1 MRKGMNMDRPQTAS
15 AATTSSAAIAINVA
29 QWSLWIT
36 GFFIASAILVGLL
49 ISSLWFLVPSAKAAE
64 AVVYSVYQGVD
75 LGEAPVPSDAPETK
89 PAPKAPIKDFFI
101 NVGSSQGIKPGT
113 VLEVSR
119 KMPTYDLLGEKLY
132 KEIVFP
138 IGTIK
143 VIHVEQGVAIA
154 RLDAMLPSDKTP
166 AFSPRAIMVGDLVR
180 KAD

>member
-1 MRKGMNMDRPQTAS
+1 MNMDRPQT
-15 AATTSSAAIAINVA
+15 TSQNQNLAIAVNVA

-36 GFFIASAILVGLL
+36 TFFIGSAVLVGLL
-49 ISSLWFLVPSAKAAE
+49 ISCLWLLMPSAKASE

-75 LGEAPVPSDAPETK
+75 LGEPPSAAEPSEVKST
-89 PAPKAPIKDFFI
+89 PAPRKDYFI

-138 IGTIK
+138 IGSIK

-154 RLDAMLPSDKTP
+154 RLEKMLPSDKTP

>member
-1 MRKGMNMDRPQTAS
+1 MRKGIHMNRPQTTAV
-15 AATTSSAAIAINVA
+15 AINVA

-36 GFFIASAILVGLL
+36 GFFVASAVLVGLL
-49 ISSLWFLVPSAKAAE
+49 ISSLWFLIPSAKAAE

-75 LGEAPVPSDAPETK
+75 LGETPAASDSSETK
-89 PAPKAPIKDFFI
+89 VTQKVPMKDFFI

-113 VLEVSR
+113 LLEVSR

-154 RLDAMLPSDKTP
+154 RLDKMLPSDKTP
-166 AFSPRAIMVGDLVR
+166 ALSPRAIMVGDLVR

>member
-1 MRKGMNMDRPQTAS
+1 MNMDRPKTAS
-15 AATTSSAAIAINVA
+15 QNQNVAIALNVA

-36 GFFIASAILVGLL
+36 AFFVGSAVLVGLL

-75 LGEAPVPSDAPETK
+75 LGEPPVIPESSEAK
-89 PAPKAPIKDFFI
+89 PPPAPKKDYFI

-138 IGTIK
+138 IGSIK

-154 RLDAMLPSDKTP
+154 RLEKMLPSDKTP

>member
-1 MRKGMNMDRPQTAS
+1 MDRPQTAS
-15 AATTSSAAIAINVA
+15 QNQNVAIAVNVA
-29 QWSLWIT
+29 QWSAWIT
-36 GFFIASAILVGLL
+36 VFFIGSAVLVGLL
-49 ISSLWFLVPSAKAAE
+49 VSSLWFLVPSAKAAE
-64 AVVYSVYQGVD
+64 AVIYSVYQGVD
-75 LGEAPVPSDAPETK
+75 LGEPPSAAEQAEVKAP
-89 PAPKAPIKDFFI
+89 PAPKKDYFI

-154 RLDAMLPSDKTP
+154 RLDKMLPSDKTP

>member
-1 MRKGMNMDRPQTAS
+1 MRKGMNMERPQTAS
-15 AATTSSAAIAINVA
+15 TTSTTAIAVNVA

-36 GFFIASAILVGLL
+36 GFFVASAILVGLL

-75 LGEAPVPSDAPETK
+75 LGEPPSSSDSTEAK
-89 PAPKAPIKDFFI
+89 PAPRVPIKDFFI
-101 NVGSSQGIKPGT
+101 NVGSSQGIKTGT

-132 KEIVFP
+132 KEIIFP

-154 RLDAMLPSDKTP
+154 RLDKMLPSDKTP
-166 AFSPRAIMVGDLVR
+166 AFAPRAIMVGDLVR